1 MTEKLNIAVVGAT
14 GLVGE
19 TMLDILAARKFPA
32 GKVHAVAS
40 ERSFG
45 KTVEFGRRE
54 LPVEMLS
61 DFDFSKAELALF
73 SAGAAISAK
82 YAEKAAADGCVVI
95 DNTSFFR
102 KDEDV
107 PLIVP
112 EVNEDEIQNYRQR
125 NLIANPNCST
135 IQLVVAL
142 KPLHDAAGIRSVR
155 VCTYQ
160 SVSGA
165 GRKKLEEL
173 ATQSATLLAG
183 KGRDDGNPA
192 IAFNV
197 WPQIDEFQ
205 DNDYTREEMKIVW
218 ETRRLLGL
226 PELPVSATAVRVPV
240 FFGHA
245 EAVSITTE
253 KPLSARRARD
263 LLSQAPGVKL
273 MDAPQDKVFPTPA
286 LDTPNTDAVFVGRV
300 REDLVGEHG
309 LNLWIVADN
318 VRKGAA
324 LNSIQIAEILVKAY
338 L

>member
-1 MTEKLNIAVVGAT
+1 MADKLNIAVVGAT

-19 TMLDILAARKFPA
+19 TMLDILAERKFPA
-32 GKVHAVAS
+32 DKVYAIGS
-40 ERSFG
+40 KRSFG

-61 DFDFSKAELALF
+61 DFDFSKTGLALF
-73 SAGAAISAK
+73 SAGAKISAE
-82 YAEKAAADGCVVI
+82 YAERAAACGCVVI
-95 DNTSFFR
+95 DNTSCFR
-102 KDEDV
+102 KDDDV

-112 EVNEDEIQNYRQR
+112 EVNAHEIRNYRQR

-142 KPLHDAAGIRSVR
+142 KPLHDEAGIRSVR
-155 VCTYQ
+155 VSTYQ

-165 GRKKLEEL
+165 GREKLEQL
-173 ATQSATLLAG
+173 AVHSMDLLAG
-183 KGRDDGNPA
+183 QGRKDGKSA

-197 WPQIDEFQ
+197 WPQIDQFE

-226 PELPVSATAVRVPV
+226 PELPISATAVRVPV

-245 EAVSITTE
+245 EAVAISTE
-253 KPLSARRARD
+253 RPLSARRARE
-263 LLSQAPGVKL
+263 LLDQAPGVKL
-273 MDAPQDKVFPTPA
+273 MDAPRDMVFPTPA
-286 LDTPNTDAVFVGRV
+286 LDTPNTDVVFVGRV
-300 REDLVGEHG
+300 REDLAGEHG

-324 LNSIQIAEILVKAY
+324 LNSIQIAEILVKTY

>member
-1 MTEKLNIAVVGAT
+1 MADNLNIAVVGAT

-19 TMLDILAARKFPA
+19 TMLDILAERKFPA
-32 GKVHAVAS
+32 TEVRAIGS

-45 KTVEFGRRE
+45 KTVCFGNQE
-54 LPVEMLS
+54 LPVEMLQDY
-61 DFDFSKAELALF
+61 DFAATDLALF
-73 SAGAAISAK
+73 SAGASVSAK
-82 YAEKAAADGCVVI
+82 YANKAAEAGCVVI
-95 DNTSFFR
+95 DNTSCFR
-102 KDEDV
+102 YDDDV

-112 EVNEDEIQNYRQR
+112 EVNAAEIENFRQR

-155 VCTYQ
+155 VSTYQ

-165 GRKKLEEL
+165 GRGELEDL
-173 ATQSATLLAG
+173 AKQSVELLAG
-183 KGRDDGNPA
+183 KGRDKDLRM
-192 IAFNV
+192 AFNV

-218 ETRRLLGL
+218 ETRRILGI
-226 PELPVSATAVRVPV
+226 PELRVSATAVRVPV

-245 EAVSITTE
+245 ASVTIETE
-253 KPLSARRARD
+253 EQLSAERARE
-263 LLSQAPGVKL
+263 LLREAPGVRL
-273 MDAPQDKVFPTPA
+273 MDEPGKMIFPTPA
-286 LDTPNTDAVFVGRV
+286 IDTPKTDEVFVGRV
-300 REDLVGEHG
+300 RKDLVDSNG

-324 LNSIQIAEILVKAY
+324 LNSIQIAEILVKTH

>member
-1 MTEKLNIAVVGAT
+1 MAKKLNIAVVGAT

-19 TMLDILAARKFPA
+19 TMLDILAAREFPA
-32 GKVHAVAS
+32 DKVHAVGS
-40 ERSFG
+40 KRSFG

-61 DFDFSKAELALF
+61 DFDFSKMDLALF
-73 SAGAAISAK
+73 SAGAAVSAE
-82 YAEKAAADGCVVI
+82 YAEKAAAAGCVVI

-102 KDEDV
+102 NDADV

-112 EVNEDEIQNYRQR
+112 EVNENEIRNYRQR

-135 IQLVVAL
+135 IQLTVVL

-155 VCTYQ
+155 VSTYQ

-165 GRKKLEEL
+165 GRAKLEEL
-173 ATQSATLLAG
+173 ARQSADLLAG
-183 KGRDDGNPA
+183 NGRKDGNPA

-197 WPQIDEFQ
+197 WPQIDEFE
-205 DNDYTREEMKIVW
+205 DNGYTREEMKIVR

-240 FFGHA
+240 FFGHS
-245 EAVSITTE
+245 EAVAISTE
-253 KPLSARRARD
+253 QPLSASQARD
-263 LLSQAPGVKL
+263 LLGQAPGVKL
-273 MDAPQDKVFPTPA
+273 MDVPRDKVFPTPA

-300 REDLVGEHG
+300 REDLAGDHG

>member
-1 MTEKLNIAVVGAT
+1 MTDKLNIAVVGAT

-19 TMLDILAARKFPA
+19 TMLEILAAREFPA
-32 GKVHAVAS
+32 ATVHAIAS

-45 KTVEFGRRE
+45 KTVEFGHRE
-54 LPVEMLS
+54 LPIETLS
-61 DFDFSKAELALF
+61 EFDFATTDLTLF
-73 SAGAAISAK
+73 SAGAKVSAE
-82 YAEKAAADGCVVI
+82 YAEKATAAGCVVI
-95 DNTSFFR
+95 DNTSYFR
-102 KDEDV
+102 NDDDV

-112 EVNEDEIQNYRQR
+112 EVNADEIKHYRQR
-125 NLIANPNCST
+125 KLIANPNCST

-155 VCTYQ
+155 VSTYQ

-165 GRKKLEEL
+165 GRKDLEEL
-173 ATQSATLLAG
+173 ATQSADLLAG
-183 KGRDDGNPA
+183 KGRKDEKANM
-192 IAFNV
+192 AFNV
-197 WPQIDEFQ
+197 WPQIDQFQ

-245 EAVSITTE
+245 EAVTITTE
-253 KPLSARRARD
+253 KPLSARRARG
-263 LLSQAPGVKL
+263 LLAEAPGVRL
-273 MDAPQDKVFPTPA
+273 LDDPADKVFPTPA
-286 LDTPNTDAVFVGRV
+286 LDTPNTDEVFVGRV
-300 REDLVGEHG
+300 RQDLIDEHG